1 MATTRPE
8 PVAGLPR
15 ASSAFRVLFAG
26 ALLTLS
32 AACTTLATTH
42 GARTL
47 EPGQVQIQR
56 ALGVQTGGSFA
67 GNAGIVIPQ
76 SQWILRVGLK
86 PDLDL
91 GARIYVAGIGTDLR
105 YRFHHQGRW
114 HFAIDPGFAILPIP
128 ASGAFEARAPLLAEV
143 ELHERFSLTFAAQTI
158 LRDSWT
164 RIDSPE
170 LGKGSVGRLDTF
182 AGGGIRAEYHSKRL
196 MLGVSL
202 DVAGQP
208 ARHAGLAWSGGFD
221 ASVRFCGRA
230 PPAP

>member
-1 MATTRPE
+1 MITGRSGWKSAITLGL
-8 PVAGLPR
+8 VAGL
-15 ASSAFRVLFAG
+15 LGAG
-26 ALLTLS
+26 P
-32 AACTTLATTH
+32 ACTTLATTH

-86 PDLDL
+86 PNLDL
-91 GARIYVAGIGTDLR
+91 GARIYVAGLGTDLR
-105 YRFHHQGRW
+105 YRFHQQGRW

-128 ASGAFEARAPLLAEV
+128 ASGAFEGRAPLLAEV
-143 ELHERFSLTFAAQTI
+143 DLHERFSLSFAAQAI
-158 LRDSWT
+158 LRDAWT

-221 ASVRFCGRA
+221 ASVRFWGRA